1 MKQFQIIAMLLAVTI
16 MTTIYYGI
24 ITLATVVAGVKVL
37 ASLRLSGALLVSWV
51 ELWDYFT
58 KKGGLI
64 FLFFFFLSKV

>member
-51 ELWDYFT
+51 ELWDYFN

>member
-1 MKQFQIIAMLLAVTI
+1 MKQFQIIAMLIAATI

-51 ELWDYFT
+51 EL
-58 KKGGLI
+58 
-64 FLFFFFLSKV
+64 

>member
-1 MKQFQIIAMLLAVTI
+1 MKQFQIIAMLIAATI

-51 ELWDYFT
+51 ELWEYFN
-58 KKGGLI
+58 KKGD
-64 FLFFFFLSKV
+64 